1 MGSSTKERRLVMVS
15 ELQNGDTVEV
25 NGSLETVSWKHIK
38 RGFTGVTYKG
48 DPHNSG
54 IIKVIFKKE

>member
-1 MGSSTKERRLVMVS
+1 MVS

-48 DPHNSG
+48 DPHHSG
-54 IIKVIFKKE
+54 IIKVIFKKDTK